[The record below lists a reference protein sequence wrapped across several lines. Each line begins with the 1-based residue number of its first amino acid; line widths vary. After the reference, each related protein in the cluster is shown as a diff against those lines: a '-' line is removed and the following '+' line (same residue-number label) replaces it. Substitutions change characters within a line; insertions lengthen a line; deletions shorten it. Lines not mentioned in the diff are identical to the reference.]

1 MIDAAMIDV
10 AMIDVT
16 WLRVSEDLQCP
27 DNAVIES
34 LKSATDVQAQRTPA
48 MIDQAMIDLALQ
60 R

>member
-1 MIDAAMIDV
+1 MIDTAIIDV
-10 AMIDVT
+10 AIVNIA

-27 DNAVIES
+27 DNTVTQP
-34 LKSATDVQAQRTPA
+34 LKSATDIQAQRTPA